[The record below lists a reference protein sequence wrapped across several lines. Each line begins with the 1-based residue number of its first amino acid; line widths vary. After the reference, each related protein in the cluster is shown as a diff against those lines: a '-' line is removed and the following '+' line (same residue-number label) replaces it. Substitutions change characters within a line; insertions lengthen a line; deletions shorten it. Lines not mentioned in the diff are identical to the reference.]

1 MLWVWFM
8 DLVPPYSFWGPGS
21 GPLRKSFSFNGSLE
35 SKREGL
41 TKQAL
46 CSPAPGAYFG
56 CCKSLTQL
64 KSSAMAEDR
73 APMRYKPESN
83 CATVL
88 LKSESLG
95 PITCLSY
102 SSQF

>member
-21 GPLRKSFSFNGSLE
+21 GPLRKSFSFNESLE

-46 CSPAPGAYFG
+46 
-56 CCKSLTQL
+56 
-64 KSSAMAEDR
+64 
-73 APMRYKPESN
+73 
-83 CATVL
+83 L
-88 LKSESLG
+88 LQEHTLAVASH
-95 PITCLSY
+95 
-102 SSQF
+102 